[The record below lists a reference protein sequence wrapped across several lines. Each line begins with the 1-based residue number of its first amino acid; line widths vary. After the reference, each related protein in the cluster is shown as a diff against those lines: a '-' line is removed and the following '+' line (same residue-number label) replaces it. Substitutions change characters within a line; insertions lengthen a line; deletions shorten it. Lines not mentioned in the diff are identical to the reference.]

1 MQCRQDSVKLCE
13 LFAGIGAQAQALR
26 NIGCEVDATVCEID
40 EAAYRS
46 YCAIHGDTPNLGD
59 ITKVEHLPD
68 CDILT
73 WSFPCC
79 PKGTLIRTKD
89 GYQPIEEVTVGTMV
103 RTHMNRFRPVVRT
116 MSRTSPD
123 IYRIK
128 AVGCDLKLTAEH
140 PLYVYRDGIFQWVK
154 VKNLLITDRLTYC
167 INTESK
173 ETELSDDVLWLL
185 GRYVADGHVDAN
197 KYNSVEFS
205 IGLSKEAEFIEKIPQ
220 EYVSRARSVLKKGCK
235 TYRIADADLKKMCL
249 EFGNHSTKK
258 HIPQWVLDLPAR
270 QLKSFLDGYLSG
282 DGHVR
287 RDVATTMFST
297 VSKELFIG
305 LQECILKTNGIVC
318 SQYIRH
324 DSRKKTFNDTY
335 NGQFAYRSDAK
346 KLHQACISDK
356 AVADIRSIEYIEG
369 EVEVYNLEV
378 AEDNSYTADNV
389 VVHNCQAISQA
400 GAKKGLDE
408 GSGTTSSLAWE
419 VIRLLKDAKE
429 RGALPRILL
438 MENVKALLYD
448 RNIENFERIQRELE
462 GLGYT
467 NSYEVLNALDF
478 GIPQNRERVFMISSL
493 NGRRYRFPKGERTT
507 RILREMLEEN
517 PSEENFLTE
526 KQTERYQRIVE
537 DGIAAGNG
545 YATLDSF
552 AKINVVGSMG
562 WKGFESMNRVYGED
576 GVAPTIPTGRS
587 RTHIPKI
594 EVVGTTDPEGFEH
607 RCRVHSPDG
616 YCPTVVTGAN
626 CVPKIIDGDME
637 CLAYPTNTKKGYM
650 EAESGDGLVMD
661 RVHKA
666 RGTVQKAKV
675 PTLNTGNGCG
685 TGVVTDDLRIRFL
698 SPRECW
704 RLMGFTDDAYDKAEA
719 SGATRSQLY
728 RQAGNS
734 IVVPV
739 LEAIFKGILDGDY
752 EKAEKQTG
760 LDRFME

>member
-73 WSFPCC
+73 WSFPC
-79 PKGTLIRTKD
+79 
-89 GYQPIEEVTVGTMV
+89 
-103 RTHMNRFRPVVRT
+103 
-116 MSRTSPD
+116 
-123 IYRIK
+123 
-128 AVGCDLKLTAEH
+128 
-140 PLYVYRDGIFQWVK
+140 
-154 VKNLLITDRLTYC
+154 
-167 INTESK
+167 
-173 ETELSDDVLWLL
+173 
-185 GRYVADGHVDAN
+185 
-197 KYNSVEFS
+197 
-205 IGLSKEAEFIEKIPQ
+205 
-220 EYVSRARSVLKKGCK
+220 
-235 TYRIADADLKKMCL
+235 
-249 EFGNHSTKK
+249 
-258 HIPQWVLDLPAR
+258 
-270 QLKSFLDGYLSG
+270 
-282 DGHVR
+282 
-287 RDVATTMFST
+287 
-297 VSKELFIG
+297 
-305 LQECILKTNGIVC
+305 
-318 SQYIRH
+318 
-324 DSRKKTFNDTY
+324 
-335 NGQFAYRSDAK
+335 
-346 KLHQACISDK
+346 
-356 AVADIRSIEYIEG
+356 
-369 EVEVYNLEV
+369 
-378 AEDNSYTADNV
+378 
-389 VVHNCQAISQA
+389 QAISQA

-429 RGALPRILL
+429 RDALPPILL